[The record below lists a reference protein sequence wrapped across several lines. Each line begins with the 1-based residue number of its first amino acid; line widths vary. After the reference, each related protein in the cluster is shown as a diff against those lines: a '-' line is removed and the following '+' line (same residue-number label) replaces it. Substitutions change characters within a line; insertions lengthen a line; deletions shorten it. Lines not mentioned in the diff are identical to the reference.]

1 MPGHTKA
8 AWRLAQTLMQRLAF
22 MLLIAATLFLL
33 GATGLA
39 AFGVLPWPDLSARIG
54 ETSYPEAGRV
64 LQIALTVFAVML
76 CFFLPSNARIM
87 RLETSHRRFA
97 INMEDVA
104 RAYALAHS
112 ADRAG
117 VFAVHSEFDAVRARL
132 AHLNEHP
139 DLGTLEP
146 AMLEVAA
153 QMSYLS
159 RELADTY
166 SDEKIERARAFL
178 IQRQQEIEA
187 FEARLEKAKL
197 VCQELKH
204 WSTRVD
210 MDESVARSQ
219 LGRLKEDL
227 RTVLP
232 ELEQD
237 GTPRGPRPLGQ
248 VGTPL
253 KTAAE

>member
-1 MPGHTKA
+1 MPAHTKPA
-8 AWRLAQTLMQRLAF
+8 LKLAQAMLQRIAF
-22 MLLIAATLFLL
+22 AVIVVATLTLIL
-33 GATGLA
+33 ASVLA
-39 AFGVLPWPDLSARIG
+39 ALGIWPWLEFSVRLGDRDYAHAGQVFQIGVTLL
-54 ETSYPEAGRV
+54 
-64 LQIALTVFAVML
+64 AVML

-87 RLETSHRRFA
+87 KLENSHRRFA

-104 RAYALAHS
+104 RAYALAHA
-112 ADRAG
+112 ADRSGAFG
-117 VFAVHSEFDAVRARL
+117 IHSEFDAVRARL

-159 RELADTY
+159 RELAETY
-166 SDEKIERARAFL
+166 SDEKVARARAFL

-204 WSTRVD
+204 WAARVD
-210 MDESVARSQ
+210 LDESVARSQ

-227 RTVLP
+227 KTVLP
-232 ELEQD
+232 EL
-237 GTPRGPRPLGQ
+237 GGGAPHRGL
-248 VGTPL
+248 VDVT

>member
-1 MPGHTKA
+1 MTVMA
-8 AWRLAQTLMQRLAF
+8 A
-22 MLLIAATLFLL
+22 L
-33 GATGLA
+33 GL
-39 AFGVLPWPDLSARIG
+39 LPWLEISARIG
-54 ETSYPEAGRV
+54 GTPYAAAGQAF
-64 LQIALTVFAVML
+64 QIGVTALAVML

-87 RLETSHRRFA
+87 QLENSHRRFA

-104 RAYALAHS
+104 RAYAAAHA

-117 VFAVHSEFDAVRARL
+117 VFDIHSAFDAVRERL

-159 RELADTY
+159 RELAETY
-166 SDEKIERARAFL
+166 LDEKVARARVFL

-204 WSTRVD
+204 WASRVD
-210 MDESVARSQ
+210 LDESVARSQ
-219 LGRLKEDL
+219 LGRLKDDL
-227 RTVLP
+227 KTVP
-232 ELEQD
+232 SELETAD
-237 GTPRGPRPLGQ
+237 APRGLRGL
-248 VGTPL
+248 VDVT

>member
-1 MPGHTKA
+1 M
-8 AWRLAQTLMQRLAF
+8 MQRVAF
-22 MLLIAATLFLL
+22 AAIVAATISLLAATLMASI
-33 GATGLA
+33 GA
-39 AFGVLPWPDLSARIG
+39 LPWLEFTARFNGAEYANAGQIFQIG
-54 ETSYPEAGRV
+54 LT
-64 LQIALTVFAVML
+64 ALFVML

-87 RLETSHRRFA
+87 RLENSHRRFS

-104 RAYALAHS
+104 RAYAAAHA

-117 VFAVHSEFDAVRARL
+117 TFGVHSEFDAVRARL

-159 RELADTY
+159 RELAETY

-178 IQRQQEIEA
+178 IQRQQEIES
-187 FEARLEKAKL
+187 FETRLEKAKL

-219 LGRLKEDL
+219 LGRLKDDL
-227 RTVLP
+227 KTILP
-232 ELEQD
+232 ELD
-237 GTPRGPRPLGQ
+237 AGTPRGPRGL
-248 VGTPL
+248 VDVT